1 MMKWI
6 GNIRFRG
13 IIRYGFLSLLL
24 YASGEIVYGQS
35 IGIEKAAIRRAR
47 RFEPVIIDAAERH
60 GVNPHLLW
68 VIAYL
73 ETRFDPR
80 QKSRAGA
87 QGLMQFMPT
96 TASSYGLTDPYN
108 PIASIDAA
116 ARYVRDLAARFGNRA
131 DLILAA
137 YNSGEGTVEA
147 YLSGRTIKV
156 RDRVIN
162 PKGVVTGGIPPY
174 RETQKYV
181 AQGLKLLERLSA
193 APFFTAKDGKS
204 AINEERDAP
213 RKIAPK
219 SIRANN
225 GQKQNLEKS
234 ERAILRRSIYF
245 GPPRD

>member
-6 GNIRFRG
+6 GNVRFRETICLG
-13 IIRYGFLSLLL
+13 LLSLLL
-24 YASGEIVYGQS
+24 CARGGIVYGQS
-35 IGIEKAAIRRAR
+35 IGVEETAIRRAR
-47 RFEPVIIDAAERH
+47 QFEPIIVDAAERH

-80 QKSRAGA
+80 QKSPAGA
-87 QGLMQFMPT
+87 QGLMQFMPA

-108 PIASIDAA
+108 SIAAIDAA
-116 ARYVRDLAARFGNRA
+116 ARYVRDLAARFSNRA

-147 YLSGRTIKV
+147 YLSGRTINVGK
-156 RDRVIN
+156 RVIN

-174 RETQKYV
+174 RETQRYV
-181 AQGLKLLERLSA
+181 ARGLKLLERLSA

-204 AINEERDAP
+204 AINEEWDAP
-213 RKIAPK
+213 RKIVHK

-225 GQKQNLEKS
+225 GQKQDLEKS
-234 ERAILRRSIYF
+234 ERPISRRSIYF